1 MALILELADKIF
13 KVAITILLKQVKQ
26 DIVT

>member
-13 KVAITILLKQVKQ
+13 KVAIIILLKQVKQ